1 MYEIHLT
8 CFDPPYNEVPNRDK
22 VEKVFKTETEV
33 RMALLECMLEEV
45 ASLNEPD
52 VYFTPRTDIFV
63 PQIGYEYA
71 GKKYAGAILMWDGA
85 ADVREQ
91 VVTLYD
97 IRQIDKEGAANNED
111 E

>member
-8 CFDPPYNEVPNRDK
+8 CFDPPYNEAPSHDK
-22 VEKVFKTETEV
+22 VGEEFKTMQDAEA
-33 RMALLECMLEEV
+33 ALLKCLLQES

-63 PQIGYEYA
+63 PRIGYEYE

-97 IRQIDKEGAANNED
+97 ICSVDAKEDTINED
-111 E
+111 A